1 MKKNIPFVK
10 SKHIKESK
18 SHGWSSNKQQINM
31 RYGIYKFRVGD
42 YLSQIN
48 KNKPKGMKT
57 MTQPSGQKN
66 IIKPFKY
73 KWENKI
79 F

>member
-1 MKKNIPFVK
+1 
-10 SKHIKESK
+10 
-18 SHGWSSNKQQINM
+18 M

-48 KNKPKGMKT
+48 RNKPKGMKT

-73 KWENKI
+73 NLQVCTI
-79 F
+79 NLVSL

>member
-1 MKKNIPFVK
+1 
-10 SKHIKESK
+10 
-18 SHGWSSNKQQINM
+18 M

-42 YLSQIN
+42 YLSLIN
-48 KNKPKGMKT
+48 KNKPKNMKT

-73 KWENKI
+73 AMGK
-79 F
+79 

>member
-1 MKKNIPFVK
+1 
-10 SKHIKESK
+10 
-18 SHGWSSNKQQINM
+18 M

-48 KNKPKGMKT
+48 RNKPKGMKT

-79 F
+79 PTTVMLFDEVRFGASYEEVDINNNNPVD